1 MLKLKEIRNEAD
13 YEAALARVAALMD
26 AEAGSPQE
34 AELVQKFTAGDLRYD
49 TLFSAT
55 PGWRPA
61 GGQTGRQRGVIVLED
76 FDRLRAFDRMPARL
90 TRGSPSRRK
99 IET

>member
-34 AELVQKFTAGDLRYD
+34 AELERWG
-49 TLFSAT
+49 TLVELYEEKMYPIGLPNSEFLSRN
-55 PGWRPA
+55 PPK
-61 GGQTGRQRGVIVLED
+61 IICLND
-76 FDRLRAFDRMPARL
+76 F
-90 TRGSPSRRK
+90 
-99 IET
+99 